1 MTRTKQTCKKS
12 TGGTAKRITVNYAPL
27 LDFSSI
33 GVDLG
38 FDSSIGADLNSD
50 LAMEETVKDE
60 ETGGEEVDKAD
71 GMDDGMGAGEVQSSH
86 NEWCIV
92 CRDGSSG
99 HEFLYLCDLCPRTM
113 CSRCV
118 DIPVTHADAVNCDD
132 VMFTCIYCHLAAQD
146 SRTEETRAA
155 YFGFYRNNLPV
166 LPTFLPIHGALEVSL
181 QSQISSTPVVLI
193 HLTLVDF
200 ETSGR
205 PFDLMYRFLSPYFPR
220 GGIAFHELVF
230 DIGSK
235 VKSDMYQVKVG
246 ELVRSLMAQRN
257 WPRIVFAISNHTD
270 DDLGDPFLGYE
281 RKKKSYVSGRVD
293 GFLDIILTPWQPL
306 IRAAKDSYLWFLSC
320 GALVNNKESFSSLQ
334 KAVLHHH
341 ITATICFNAIRFQ
354 PNFAAPLLLSFAE
367 LVLTECLPIRE
378 VFPDMLMQSYK
389 LGRHTDVFLL
399 MTNACHALDITRFA
413 WTHCKERPW
422 GHHLPLQCP
431 QCGWANSWRS
441 ANHKKTYSFEC
452 MNSKCRKGYLFSPPE
467 NSVTLSHARKSGS
480 CWIAV
485 CVKAN

>member
-1 MTRTKQTCKKS
+1 MGVEVKEVMGEKKEMMMKFVSICTTCGKSYSILTNPMTRTKQTCKKS
-12 TGGTAKRITVNYAPL
+12 TGGTAKRITVDYAPL

-50 LAMEETVKDE
+50 LAMEETVEDE

-71 GMDDGMGAGEVQSSH
+71 GMDDGMGAGEAQSSH

-92 CRDGSSG
+92 CRDGSSR
-99 HEFLYLCDLCPRTM
+99 PRVSSTFPSLTPTLSTATTS
-113 CSRCV
+113 CSRAY
-118 DIPVTHADAVNCDD
+118 IATWQHKTLAQKKHA
-132 VMFTCIYCHLAAQD
+132 
-146 SRTEETRAA
+146 
-155 YFGFYRNNLPV
+155 
-166 LPTFLPIHGALEVSL
+166 LPTLDFTGTIYRFCPPSS
-181 QSQISSTPVVLI
+181 QSAISSTPVVLI

-200 ETSGR
+200 ETSGG

-230 DIGSK
+230 DVGSK
-235 VKSDMYQVKVG
+235 VKSDVYQVKVG

-281 RKKKSYVSGRVD
+281 RKKKLYVSGRVD

-320 GALVNNKESFSSLQ
+320 GALVNNEESFSSLQ

-389 LGRHTDVFLL
+389 LGRHTDIR
-399 MTNACHALDITRFA
+399 MDALQ
-413 WTHCKERPW
+413 
-422 GHHLPLQCP
+422 GMPL
-431 QCGWANSWRS
+431 G
-441 ANHKKTYSFEC
+441 
-452 MNSKCRKGYLFSPPE
+452 PPSSTPMP
-467 NSVTLSHARKSGS
+467 SVWMG
-480 CWIAV
+480 
-485 CVKAN
+485 